1 MLRVYTVLKLSRIAD
16 HVSFVAI
23 TASYSS
29 IHMCCVIRTA
39 RERLLEDRERCV
51 GERERIMGE
60 RERLMGE
67 KERRMAEKGLEQVY
81 NIYSF

>member
-1 MLRVYTVLKLSRIAD
+1 
-16 HVSFVAI
+16 
-23 TASYSS
+23 
-29 IHMCCVIRTA
+29 MCCVIRTA

-60 RERLMGE
+60 RERLMGQ

-81 NIYSF
+81 NIQLLTNGLKLEAHLELLRFDCEGSKENLP

>member
-1 MLRVYTVLKLSRIAD
+1 
-16 HVSFVAI
+16 
-23 TASYSS
+23 
-29 IHMCCVIRTA
+29 MCCVIRTA
-39 RERLLEDRERCV
+39 RERLVEDRERCV

-81 NIYSF
+81 NIQLLSNVLKLEALLELLSFDCEGSMEKLP